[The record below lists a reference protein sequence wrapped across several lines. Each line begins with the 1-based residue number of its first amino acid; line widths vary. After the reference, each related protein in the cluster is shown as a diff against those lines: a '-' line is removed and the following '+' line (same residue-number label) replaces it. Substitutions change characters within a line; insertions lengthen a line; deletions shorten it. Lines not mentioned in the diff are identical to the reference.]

1 MRTSYYLHTP
11 HIINKHVS
19 ANVSGRFHCNNY
31 ETRLNPIFGF
41 LTLRC
46 AMAHPPRLNDDK
58 PVIWTVSVT
67 RLFELF
73 RDISLEFDHL
83 ANITPIQLGFEK
95 AVAYIRKKLVSERC
109 DAIIAAGSNGA
120 YLKSRLSVPVIL
132 IKPSGFDVLQALAK
146 ARKLTSS
153 IGVVTYQET
162 IPALVAFQKTF
173 NLRLDQRSYITE
185 EDARGQI
192 NELKANGTEAV
203 VGAGLI
209 TDLAEEARMTGIF
222 IYSAAAVRQAFSDAL
237 DMTRMSLR
245 NNAHNANRNAL
256 RTRYVLDDMLGQ
268 SPQVEQVRQTILL
281 YARSSA
287 AVLIEGET
295 GTGKELA
302 AQAIH
307 REYAACHDAR
317 QGKKSHPF
325 VAVNCGAIA
334 ESLLEAELFGYE
346 EGAFTGSR
354 RGGRAGLFEIAH
366 GGTLFLDEIGEMPLP
381 LQTRLLRVLEEKEV
395 TRVGGHQ
402 PVSVDVRVIS
412 ATHCNLEKDMQ
423 QGQFRRDLFYR
434 LSILRLQL
442 PPLRERVADILPLA
456 ERFLKVSLATLSA
469 PFSAAIRQGLQASE
483 AALLH
488 YDWPGNIRELR
499 NMMERLALFLSV
511 EPTPELTLPF
521 LQQLLPE
528 LARES
533 TKTTALHSL
542 TPQQAL
548 EKFNGDRT
556 AAANYLGISRT
567 TFWRRLKN

>member
-1 MRTSYYLHTP
+1 
-11 HIINKHVS
+11 
-19 ANVSGRFHCNNY
+19 
-31 ETRLNPIFGF
+31 
-41 LTLRC
+41 
-46 AMAHPPRLNDDK
+46 MAHPPRLNDDK
-58 PVIWTVSVT
+58 PVIWTISVT

-95 AVAYIRKKLVSERC
+95 AVTYIRKKLANERC

-132 IKPSGFDVLQALAK
+132 IKPSGYDVLQALAK
-146 ARKLTSS
+146 AGKLTSS

-209 TDLAEEARMTGIF
+209 TDLAEEAGMTGIF
-222 IYSAAAVRQAFSDAL
+222 IYSAATVRQAFSDAL

-245 NNAHNANRNAL
+245 HNTHDATRNAL
-256 RTRYVLDDMLGQ
+256 RTRYVLGDMLGQ
-268 SPQVEQVRQTILL
+268 STQMEQVRQTILL

-307 REYAACHDAR
+307 REYFARHDAR

-402 PVSVDVRVIS
+402 PVPVDVRVIS
-412 ATHCNLEKDMQ
+412 ATHCNLEEDMR

-456 ERFLKVSLATLSA
+456 ESFLKMSLAALSA
-469 PFSAAIRQGLQASE
+469 PFSAALRQ
-483 AALLH
+483 
-488 YDWPGNIRELR
+488 
-499 NMMERLALFLSV
+499 
-511 EPTPELTLPF
+511 
-521 LQQLLPE
+521 
-528 LARES
+528 
-533 TKTTALHSL
+533 
-542 TPQQAL
+542 
-548 EKFNGDRT
+548 
-556 AAANYLGISRT
+556 
-567 TFWRRLKN
+567 

>member
-1 MRTSYYLHTP
+1 
-11 HIINKHVS
+11 
-19 ANVSGRFHCNNY
+19 
-31 ETRLNPIFGF
+31 
-41 LTLRC
+41 
-46 AMAHPPRLNDDK
+46 MAHPPRLNDDK

-95 AVAYIRKKLVSERC
+95 AVTYIRKKLANERC

-132 IKPSGFDVLQALAK
+132 IKPSGYDVLQALAK
-146 ARKLTSS
+146 AGKLTSS

-209 TDLAEEARMTGIF
+209 TDLAEEAGMTGIF
-222 IYSAAAVRQAFSDAL
+222 IYSAATVRQAFSDAL

-245 NNAHNANRNAL
+245 HNTHDATRNAL
-256 RTRYVLDDMLGQ
+256 RTRYVLGDMLGQ
-268 SPQVEQVRQTILL
+268 SPQMEQVRQTILL

-307 REYAACHDAR
+307 REYFARHDAR

-402 PVSVDVRVIS
+402 PVPVDVRVIS
-412 ATHCNLEKDMQ
+412 ATHCNLEEDIQ

-456 ERFLKVSLATLSA
+456 ESFLKVSLTALSA
-469 PFSAAIRQGLQASE
+469 PFSAALRQGLQSSE
-483 AALLH
+483 TMLVR

-511 EPTPELTLPF
+511 EPTPDLTPQF
-521 LQQLLPE
+521 LQLLLPE

-533 TKTTALHSL
+533 AKTPIPGLLTA
-542 TPQQAL
+542 QQAL
-548 EKFNGDRT
+548 EKFNGDKT

-567 TFWRRLKN
+567 TFWRRLKS

>member
-1 MRTSYYLHTP
+1 
-11 HIINKHVS
+11 
-19 ANVSGRFHCNNY
+19 
-31 ETRLNPIFGF
+31 
-41 LTLRC
+41 
-46 AMAHPPRLNDDK
+46 MAHPPRLNDDK

-95 AVAYIRKKLVSERC
+95 AVTYIRKKLANERC

-132 IKPSGFDVLQALAK
+132 IKPSGYDVLQALAK
-146 ARKLTSS
+146 AGKLTSS

-209 TDLAEEARMTGIF
+209 TDLAEEAGMTGIF
-222 IYSAAAVRQAFSDAL
+222 IYSAATVRQAFSDAL

-245 NNAHNANRNAL
+245 HNTHDATRNAL
-256 RTRYVLDDMLGQ
+256 RTRYVLGDMLGQ
-268 SPQVEQVRQTILL
+268 SPQMEQVRQTILL

-307 REYAACHDAR
+307 REYFARHDAR

-402 PVSVDVRVIS
+402 PVPVDVRVIS
-412 ATHCNLEKDMQ
+412 ATHCNLEEDMR

-456 ERFLKVSLATLSA
+456 ESFLKVSLAALSA
-469 PFSAAIRQGLQASE
+469 PFSAALRQGLETCQIL
-483 AALLH
+483 LLH

-511 EPTPELTLPF
+511 ESTPDLTPQF
-521 LQQLLPE
+521 LQLLLPE

-533 TKTTALHSL
+533 AKTPIPGLLTA
-542 TPQQAL
+542 QQAL
-548 EKFNGDRT
+548 EKFNGDKT

-567 TFWRRLKN
+567 TFWRRLKS

>member
-1 MRTSYYLHTP
+1 
-11 HIINKHVS
+11 
-19 ANVSGRFHCNNY
+19 
-31 ETRLNPIFGF
+31 
-41 LTLRC
+41 
-46 AMAHPPRLNDDK
+46 MAHPPRLNDDK

-95 AVAYIRKKLVSERC
+95 AVTYIRKKLANERC

-132 IKPSGFDVLQALAK
+132 IKPSGYDVLQALAK
-146 ARKLTSS
+146 AGKLTSS

-209 TDLAEEARMTGIF
+209 TDLAEEAGMTGIF
-222 IYSAAAVRQAFSDAL
+222 IYSAATVRQAFSDAL

-245 NNAHNANRNAL
+245 HNTHDATRNAL
-256 RTRYVLDDMLGQ
+256 RTRYVLGDMLGQ
-268 SPQVEQVRQTILL
+268 SPQMEQVRQTILL

-307 REYAACHDAR
+307 REYFARHDAR

-381 LQTRLLRVLEEKEV
+381 LQTRLLRDLEE
-395 TRVGGHQ
+395 
-402 PVSVDVRVIS
+402 
-412 ATHCNLEKDMQ
+412 DMR

-456 ERFLKVSLATLSA
+456 ESFLKVSLAALSA
-469 PFSAAIRQGLQASE
+469 PFSAALRQGLQASE
-483 AALLH
+483 IVLVH

-511 EPTPELTLPF
+511 EPTPDLTPQF
-521 LQQLLPE
+521 LQLLLPE

-533 TKTTALHSL
+533 TKTPAPRLL

-548 EKFNGDRT
+548 EKFKGDKT

>member
-1 MRTSYYLHTP
+1 
-11 HIINKHVS
+11 
-19 ANVSGRFHCNNY
+19 
-31 ETRLNPIFGF
+31 
-41 LTLRC
+41 
-46 AMAHPPRLNDDK
+46 MAHPPRLNDDK

-95 AVAYIRKKLVSERC
+95 AVTYIRKKLANERC

-132 IKPSGFDVLQALAK
+132 IKPSGYDVLQALAK
-146 ARKLTSS
+146 AGKLTSS

-209 TDLAEEARMTGIF
+209 TDLAEEAGMTGIF
-222 IYSAAAVRQAFSDAL
+222 IYSAATVRQAFSDAL

-245 NNAHNANRNAL
+245 HNTHDATRNAL
-256 RTRYVLDDMLGQ
+256 RTRYVLGDMLGQ
-268 SPQVEQVRQTILL
+268 SPQMEQVRQTILL

-307 REYAACHDAR
+307 REYFARHDAR

-402 PVSVDVRVIS
+402 PVPVDVRVIS
-412 ATHCNLEKDMQ
+412 ATHCNLEEDMR

-456 ERFLKVSLATLSA
+456 ESFLKVSLAALSA
-469 PFSAAIRQGLQASE
+469 PFSAALRHGLQYDGATGAIFKCGTDAGFN
-483 AALLH
+483 AA
-488 YDWPGNIRELR
+488 I
-499 NMMERLALFLSV
+499 F
-511 EPTPELTLPF
+511 
-521 LQQLLPE
+521 
-528 LARES
+528 
-533 TKTTALHSL
+533 
-542 TPQQAL
+542 
-548 EKFNGDRT
+548 
-556 AAANYLGISRT
+556 AAATAGTGARVGENSRSTLTDT
-567 TFWRRLKN
+567 TTGTGEI

>member
-1 MRTSYYLHTP
+1 
-11 HIINKHVS
+11 
-19 ANVSGRFHCNNY
+19 
-31 ETRLNPIFGF
+31 
-41 LTLRC
+41 
-46 AMAHPPRLNDDK
+46 MAHPPRLNDDK

-95 AVAYIRKKLVSERC
+95 AVAYIRKKLASERC

-132 IKPSGFDVLQALAK
+132 IKPSGYDVLQALAK
-146 ARKLTSS
+146 AGKLTSS

-209 TDLAEEARMTGIF
+209 TDLAEEAGMTGIF
-222 IYSAAAVRQAFSDAL
+222 IYSAATVRQAFSDAL

-245 NNAHNANRNAL
+245 HNTHDATRNAL
-256 RTRYVLDDMLGQ
+256 RTRYVLGDMLGQ
-268 SPQVEQVRQTILL
+268 SPQMEQVRQTILL

-307 REYAACHDAR
+307 REYFARHDVR

-402 PVSVDVRVIS
+402 PVPVDVRVIS
-412 ATHCNLEKDMQ
+412 ATHCNLEEDMQ

-456 ERFLKVSLATLSA
+456 ESFLKMSLAALSV
-469 PFSAAIRQGLQASE
+469 PFSAASRQGLETCQIV
-483 AALLH
+483 LLL

-511 EPTPELTLPF
+511 EPTPDLTPQF
-521 LQQLLPE
+521 LQLLLPE

-533 TKTTALHSL
+533 AKTPIPGLLTA
-542 TPQQAL
+542 QQAL
-548 EKFNGDRT
+548 EKFNGDKT

-567 TFWRRLKN
+567 TFWRRLKS

>member
-1 MRTSYYLHTP
+1 
-11 HIINKHVS
+11 
-19 ANVSGRFHCNNY
+19 
-31 ETRLNPIFGF
+31 
-41 LTLRC
+41 
-46 AMAHPPRLNDDK
+46 MAHPPRLNDDK

-95 AVAYIRKKLVSERC
+95 AVTYIRKKLANERC

-132 IKPSGFDVLQALAK
+132 IKPSGYDVLQALAK
-146 ARKLTSS
+146 AGKLTSS

-209 TDLAEEARMTGIF
+209 TDLAEEAGMTGIF
-222 IYSAAAVRQAFSDAL
+222 IYSAATVRQAFSDAL

-245 NNAHNANRNAL
+245 HNTHDATRNAL
-256 RTRYVLDDMLGQ
+256 RTRYVLGDMLGQ
-268 SPQVEQVRQTILL
+268 SPQMEQVRQTILL

-307 REYAACHDAR
+307 REYFARHDAR

-402 PVSVDVRVIS
+402 PVPVDVRVIS
-412 ATHCNLEKDMQ
+412 ATHCNLEEDMQ
-423 QGQFRRDLFYR
+423 QGRFRRDLFYR

-456 ERFLKVSLATLSA
+456 ESF
-469 PFSAAIRQGLQASE
+469 
-483 AALLH
+483 
-488 YDWPGNIRELR
+488 
-499 NMMERLALFLSV
+499 
-511 EPTPELTLPF
+511 
-521 LQQLLPE
+521 
-528 LARES
+528 
-533 TKTTALHSL
+533 
-542 TPQQAL
+542 
-548 EKFNGDRT
+548 
-556 AAANYLGISRT
+556 
-567 TFWRRLKN
+567 

>member
-1 MRTSYYLHTP
+1 
-11 HIINKHVS
+11 
-19 ANVSGRFHCNNY
+19 
-31 ETRLNPIFGF
+31 
-41 LTLRC
+41 
-46 AMAHPPRLNDDK
+46 
-58 PVIWTVSVT
+58 
-67 RLFELF
+67 
-73 RDISLEFDHL
+73 
-83 ANITPIQLGFEK
+83 
-95 AVAYIRKKLVSERC
+95 
-109 DAIIAAGSNGA
+109 
-120 YLKSRLSVPVIL
+120 
-132 IKPSGFDVLQALAK
+132 
-146 ARKLTSS
+146 
-153 IGVVTYQET
+153 
-162 IPALVAFQKTF
+162 
-173 NLRLDQRSYITE
+173 
-185 EDARGQI
+185 
-192 NELKANGTEAV
+192 
-203 VGAGLI
+203 
-209 TDLAEEARMTGIF
+209 
-222 IYSAAAVRQAFSDAL
+222 
-237 DMTRMSLR
+237 
-245 NNAHNANRNAL
+245 
-256 RTRYVLDDMLGQ
+256 MLGQ
-268 SPQVEQVRQTILL
+268 SPQMEQVRQTILL

-287 AVLIEGET
+287 AVLIQGET

-307 REYAACHDAR
+307 REYAARHDAR

-456 ERFLKVSLATLSA
+456 ERFLKVSLAALSA

>member
-1 MRTSYYLHTP
+1 
-11 HIINKHVS
+11 
-19 ANVSGRFHCNNY
+19 
-31 ETRLNPIFGF
+31 
-41 LTLRC
+41 
-46 AMAHPPRLNDDK
+46 MAHPPRLNDDK

-95 AVAYIRKKLVSERC
+95 AVTYIRKKLASERC

-132 IKPSGFDVLQALAK
+132 IKPSGYDVLQALAK
-146 ARKLTSS
+146 AGKLTSS

-209 TDLAEEARMTGIF
+209 TDLAEEAGMTGIF
-222 IYSAAAVRQAFSDAL
+222 IYSAATVRQAFSDAL

-245 NNAHNANRNAL
+245 HNTHDATRNAL
-256 RTRYVLDDMLGQ
+256 RTRYVLGDMLGQ
-268 SPQVEQVRQTILL
+268 SPQMEQVRQTILL

-307 REYAACHDAR
+307 REYFARHDAR

-402 PVSVDVRVIS
+402 PVPVDVRVIS
-412 ATHCNLEKDMQ
+412 ATHCNLEEDMR

-442 PPLRERVADILPLA
+442 PPLRERVTDILPLA
-456 ERFLKVSLATLSA
+456 ESFLKVSLAALSA
-469 PFSAAIRQGLQASE
+469 PFSAALRQGLQA
-483 AALLH
+483 AKPC
-488 YDWPGNIRELR
+488 WC
-499 NMMERLALFLSV
+499 
-511 EPTPELTLPF
+511 
-521 LQQLLPE
+521 
-528 LARES
+528 
-533 TKTTALHSL
+533 TT
-542 TPQQAL
+542 
-548 EKFNGDRT
+548 
-556 AAANYLGISRT
+556 T
-567 TFWRRLKN
+567 TGQYS

>member
-1 MRTSYYLHTP
+1 
-11 HIINKHVS
+11 
-19 ANVSGRFHCNNY
+19 
-31 ETRLNPIFGF
+31 
-41 LTLRC
+41 
-46 AMAHPPRLNDDK
+46 MAHPPRLNDDK

-95 AVAYIRKKLVSERC
+95 AVTYIRKKLASERC

-132 IKPSGFDVLQALAK
+132 IKPSGYDVLQALAK
-146 ARKLTSS
+146 AGKLTSS

-192 NELKANGTEAV
+192 KELKANGTEAV

-209 TDLAEEARMTGIF
+209 TDLAEEAGMTGIF
-222 IYSAAAVRQAFSDAL
+222 IYSAATVRQAFSDAL

-245 NNAHNANRNAL
+245 HNTHDATRNAL
-256 RTRYVLDDMLGQ
+256 RTRYVLGDMLGQ
-268 SPQVEQVRQTILL
+268 SPQMEQVRQTILL

-307 REYAACHDAR
+307 REYFARHDAR

-402 PVSVDVRVIS
+402 PVPVDVRVIS
-412 ATHCNLEKDMQ
+412 ATHCNLEEDMQ

-456 ERFLKVSLATLSA
+456 ESFLKVSLTALSA
-469 PFSAAIRQGLQASE
+469 PFSAALRQGLQSSE
-483 AALLH
+483 TMLVR

-511 EPTPELTLPF
+511 EPTPDLTPQF
-521 LQQLLPE
+521 LQLLLPE

-533 TKTTALHSL
+533 AKTPIPGLLTA
-542 TPQQAL
+542 QQAL
-548 EKFNGDRT
+548 EKFNGDKT

-567 TFWRRLKN
+567 TFWRRLKS

>member
-1 MRTSYYLHTP
+1 
-11 HIINKHVS
+11 
-19 ANVSGRFHCNNY
+19 
-31 ETRLNPIFGF
+31 
-41 LTLRC
+41 
-46 AMAHPPRLNDDK
+46 MAHPPRLNDDK

-95 AVAYIRKKLVSERC
+95 AVTYIRKKLASERC

-132 IKPSGFDVLQALAK
+132 IKPSGYDVLQALAK
-146 ARKLTSS
+146 AGKLTSS

-209 TDLAEEARMTGIF
+209 TDLAEEAGMTGIF
-222 IYSAAAVRQAFSDAL
+222 IYSAATVRQAFSDAL

-245 NNAHNANRNAL
+245 HNTHDATRNAL
-256 RTRYVLDDMLGQ
+256 RTRYVLGDMLGQ
-268 SPQVEQVRQTILL
+268 SPQMEQVRQTILL

-307 REYAACHDAR
+307 REYFARHDAR

-402 PVSVDVRVIS
+402 PVPVDVRVIS
-412 ATHCNLEKDMQ
+412 ATHCNLEEDMQ

-456 ERFLKVSLATLSA
+456 ESFLKVSLAALSA
-469 PFSAAIRQGLQASE
+469 PFAAALRQGLQASE
-483 AALLH
+483 TMLVH
-488 YDWPGNIRELR
+488 YDCPGNIRELR

-511 EPTPELTLPF
+511 ESTPDLTPQF
-521 LQQLLPE
+521 LQLLLPE

-533 TKTTALHSL
+533 AKTPIPGLLTA
-542 TPQQAL
+542 QQAL
-548 EKFNGDRT
+548 EKFNGDKT

-567 TFWRRLKN
+567 TFWRRLKS

>member
-1 MRTSYYLHTP
+1 
-11 HIINKHVS
+11 
-19 ANVSGRFHCNNY
+19 
-31 ETRLNPIFGF
+31 
-41 LTLRC
+41 
-46 AMAHPPRLNDDK
+46 MAHPPRLNDDK

-95 AVAYIRKKLVSERC
+95 AVTYIRKKLANERC

-132 IKPSGFDVLQALAK
+132 IKPSGYDVLQALAK
-146 ARKLTSS
+146 AGKLTSS

-209 TDLAEEARMTGIF
+209 TDLAEEAGMTGIF
-222 IYSAAAVRQAFSDAL
+222 IYSAATVRQAFSDAL

-245 NNAHNANRNAL
+245 HNTHDATRNAL
-256 RTRYVLDDMLGQ
+256 RTRYVLGDMLGQ
-268 SPQVEQVRQTILL
+268 SPQMEQVRQTILL

-287 AVLIEGET
+287 TVLIEGET

-307 REYAACHDAR
+307 REYFARHDAR

-334 ESLLEAELFGYE
+334 ESLLEAELFGHE

-402 PVSVDVRVIS
+402 PVPVDVRVIS
-412 ATHCNLEKDMQ
+412 ATHCNLEEDMR

-456 ERFLKVSLATLSA
+456 ESFLKVSLAALSA
-469 PFSAAIRQGLQASE
+469 PFAAALRQGLQESE
-483 AALLH
+483 TMLVH

-511 EPTPELTLPF
+511 ESTPDLTPQF
-521 LQQLLPE
+521 LQLLLPE

-533 TKTTALHSL
+533 AKTPIPGLLTA
-542 TPQQAL
+542 QQAL
-548 EKFNGDRT
+548 EKFNGDKT

-567 TFWRRLKN
+567 TFWRRLKS